1 MLLAFVN
8 IRGVTTEIH
17 TRSNFI
23 LLSFVV
29 LSFAKIA
36 VLTRGR
42 SPIAH
47 RVPCHI
53 RAVYSIATCKNHC
66 GKMVAINKKNL

>member
-42 SPIAH
+42 SPIGFHVTPRLCTRSQLAKTT
-47 RVPCHI
+47 V
-53 RAVYSIATCKNHC
+53 VKW
-66 GKMVAINKKNL
+66 